1 MNSNQTHTT
10 KSVSELK
17 QQVLN
22 DIQKVKDDFKEIQ
35 SRMTPGQMIDDA
47 IYYRRGD
54 RNPAQTFEF
63 LKANPIGT
71 SLLTLGTI
79 LLMEDDITHKTW
91 EMRASS
97 QIGAVRSKVQG
108 AVAQTKGAYDR
119 VKTTVSS
126 HLPHSTDTSSPISDL
141 GQRLDSKFN
150 DIQSNFEG
158 VSANIQGTA
167 SETVSTARSAIQ
179 DAKSNITDKALHARE
194 QIGEAVDSLRDS
206 TTGAMHSVG
215 DKAHGVVDSLRSA
228 TSGVVDSARHLD
240 PLTYLALGAG
250 LGTITGAAIPVSDTE
265 SSAVDSFAEDKFA
278 KFSEELQAALN
289 SSMNI
294 LKNEFIGSATE
305 MSFKLF

>member
-10 KSVSELK
+10 KSVAELK

-54 RNPAQTFEF
+54 RSPAQTFEF
-63 LKANPIGT
+63 LRANPIGT

-79 LLMEDDITHKTW
+79 LLMEDEVTHKTW

-97 QIGAVRSKVQG
+97 QIGAVKSKVQG
-108 AVAQTKGAYDR
+108 AVTQTRGVIDR

-126 HLPHSTDTSSPISDL
+126 HLPHSTDSSSPISDL

-150 DIQSNFEG
+150 DIQSNIEG
-158 VSANIQGTA
+158 VSANLQGTA
-167 SETVSTARSAIQ
+167 AETMSSAKSTLQ
-179 DAKSNITDKALHARE
+179 DAKASLQDRAMHARE
-194 QIGEAVDSLRDS
+194 QIGSAVDSL
-206 TTGAMHSVG
+206 G
-215 DKAHGVVDSLRSA
+215 DRAHGVMDSVKTA
-228 TSGVVDSARHLD
+228 TSGMVDTARHLD

-250 LGTITGAAIPVSDTE
+250 LGTITGAAIPVSETE
-265 SSAVDSFAEDKFA
+265 LNAVDSIAQDKFA
-278 KFSEELQAALN
+278 RFSEELQTALN

-294 LKNEFIGSATE
+294 MKNEFIGTATE